1 MRPLQGQVAVITGAS
16 SGLGREAAYQL
27 ASRGC
32 KLVLAARRVDELEQT
47 ASGCRE
53 RGGEA
58 LVVATDVTQEAEVQR
73 LAKAAIERWGRIDVW
88 VNNAGVTLFARIEE
102 GELADHLRVLETNL
116 NGAIH
121 GARAV
126 VPIFRRQAHGVM
138 INVGSVLCKVGNP
151 FVPSYTIS
159 KFGLAGLSEAL
170 RVELAEYPDIHVC
183 TLCPYAI
190 DTPHFQ
196 DGANELGQSAHA
208 MPPVQ
213 SPEKVARALVGLISR
228 PARQRFVPRIAAV
241 GLAFHAM
248 FPRLGERLLLRS
260 LLKFHIGGREAS
272 NGGNLFKPAQEK
284 AGVHGQRP
292 PKISTAGFVVW
303 AARELVRIGVDT
315 VKTQVKKL
323 QGKPWREPSTTQ

>member
-1 MRPLQGQVAVITGAS
+1 MRPLPGQVAVITGAS

-27 ASRGC
+27 ASHGC
-32 KLVLAARRVDELEQT
+32 RLVLAARRVDELEQT
-47 ASGCRE
+47 ASGCRG

-58 LVVATDVTQEAEVQR
+58 LVVATDVTREDEVKR
-73 LAKAAIERWGRIDVW
+73 LAAAALERWGRIDVW

-116 NGAIH
+116 HGAIH

-126 VPIFRRQAHGVM
+126 VPIFRRQARGVM
-138 INVGSVLCKVGNP
+138 INVGSVLSKVGNP

-159 KFGLAGLSEAL
+159 KFGLAGLGEAL

-228 PARQRFVPRIAAV
+228 PRRQRFVPRIAAL
-241 GLAFHAM
+241 GLGFHAM
-248 FPRLGERLLLRS
+248 FPRVSERLLLRA
-260 LLKFHIGGREAS
+260 LLKFHIGGAEPS
-272 NGGNLFKPAQEK
+272 NDGNLFRPASDQ
-284 AGVHGQRP
+284 AAVHGQRP
-292 PKISTAGFVVW
+292 PKISTPGFVVW
-303 AARELVRIGVDT
+303 AARELVRIGIDT
-315 VKTQVKKL
+315 LRRQVQRL
-323 QGKPWREPSTTQ
+323 QGRPWREPSTTP